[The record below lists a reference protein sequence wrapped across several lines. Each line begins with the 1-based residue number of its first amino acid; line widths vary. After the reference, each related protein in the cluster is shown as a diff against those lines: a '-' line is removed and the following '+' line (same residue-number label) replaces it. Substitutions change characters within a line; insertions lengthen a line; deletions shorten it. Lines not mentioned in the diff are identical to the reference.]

1 MRRGNKWDELM
12 TIVFMILAVLTV
24 VFFFVAP
31 QQSYFLIFG
40 GTAVVLR
47 IVQYTMRLIR

>member
-12 TIVFMILAVLTV
+12 TVVFMILAIVAIIC
-24 VFFFVAP
+24 FFVAR
-31 QQSYFLIFG
+31 QQPYFLIFG